1 MPAEELTIARARTL
15 GAIIEA
21 TDAGQR
27 ITWMPNGDLD
37 AERPLKGVLRTF
49 SDQDGPG
56 HHSSWTSGDIRDK
69 YVHISATFEHW
80 IKVDD
85 LANWIECHAAFL
97 K

>member
-1 MPAEELTIARARTL
+1 MTAEELTITRARTL

-21 TDAGQR
+21 THAGQR

-37 AERPLKGVLRTF
+37 AERPIEGTLRTF
-49 SDQDGPG
+49 SEQDGPG
-56 HHSSWTSGDIRDK
+56 RSSTWAAGDVRDK

-85 LANWIECHAAFL
+85 LANWIESRAAFL